1 MRLMDIVRK
10 DLNKGIIIQSI
21 FHKTKNFINM
31 ITITTIRFMFHFGI
45 IKEESINKLIVEL
58 IVNI

>member
-10 DLNKGIIIQSI
+10 DLNKVIIIRSI
-21 FHKTKNFINM
+21 FHKIKNSINM
-31 ITITTIRFMFHFGI
+31 ITITIIRFMFHFGI
-45 IKEESINKLIVEL
+45 IRGGSINKLIVEL

>member
-10 DLNKGIIIQSI
+10 DLNKVITIQST
-21 FHKTKNFINM
+21 FLKTKNSINM
-31 ITITTIRFMFHFGI
+31 IIINTIRYMFRFGI
-45 IKEESINKLIVEL
+45 IKEESINKLIVES